1 MHRELQNN
9 AENAATIGTV
19 RSLGEH
25 EAVGVGVRVNKVILG
40 RGNHTS
46 K

>member
-1 MHRELQNN
+1 MHRKLQNN

-25 EAVGVGVRVNKVILG
+25 EAVGAGGK
-40 RGNHTS
+40 S